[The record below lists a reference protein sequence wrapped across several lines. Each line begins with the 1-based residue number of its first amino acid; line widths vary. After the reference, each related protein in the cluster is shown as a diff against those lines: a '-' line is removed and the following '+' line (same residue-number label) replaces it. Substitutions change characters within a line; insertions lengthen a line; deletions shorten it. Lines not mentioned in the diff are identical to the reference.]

1 MLAYKKKGHTRNV
14 WHFVDI
20 YVDNI
25 SEKFAY
31 MSGLFTAL
39 GLPCSILLHRRK
51 IPFTSFWS
59 SQRRR
64 SSKPFITSNSKRSYS
79 VGTYSEYGVREKFD

>member
-1 MLAYKKKGHTRNV
+1 
-14 WHFVDI
+14 
-20 YVDNI
+20 
-25 SEKFAY
+25 

-59 SQRRR
+59 SQWIR
-64 SSKPFITSNSKRSYS
+64 SSKPFITSNSKMVVLSGHILRVRSKRK
-79 VGTYSEYGVREKFD
+79 V

>member
-1 MLAYKKKGHTRNV
+1 
-14 WHFVDI
+14 
-20 YVDNI
+20 
-25 SEKFAY
+25 

-79 VGTYSEYGVREKFD
+79 VGTYSEYGVREKFDLYNPGYKFLVVFYFSHIK